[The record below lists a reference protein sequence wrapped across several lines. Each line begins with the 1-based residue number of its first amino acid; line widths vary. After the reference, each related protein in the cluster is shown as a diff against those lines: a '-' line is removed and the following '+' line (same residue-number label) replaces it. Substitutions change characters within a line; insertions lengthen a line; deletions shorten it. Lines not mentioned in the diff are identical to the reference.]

1 MKMARQYQ
9 SHNTNSTRP
18 NTKSKKKN
26 KKKSKK
32 KKGKSGKDK
41 VFSLGFVVMNL
52 IIATI
57 LFFVFLIVG
66 IQIGPHLPI

>member
-9 SHNTNSTRP
+9 SHNTDSTRP
-18 NTKSKKKN
+18 NTKSKKRN
-26 KKKSKK
+26 KK
-32 KKGKSGKDK
+32 KKGKCRKDK

-57 LFFVFLIVG
+57 LFFVFFIVG